1 MPWLEVSH
9 MSTHD
14 CKGSWG
20 MWDCTDRKGN
30 GFGERPANL
39 CHRPQ
44 SSLFCVDFWLL
55 CPPPLLPWAKSGSSL
70 ARPLFVGGLPCSS
83 SSMSSQFSR
92 LCCCFRSCL
101 FWQISWVLAPMLC
114 WLGSHRSGF
123 EHICC
128 SVQCCFSQQELCH
141 MRLFQQRQSD
151 VRGLSWGLWASSSK
165 LGVPWGTCVAVPI
178 VLWLGTLAGS
188 RDLSSWWV
196 LFS

>member
-1 MPWLEVSH
+1 MTAREVGECETAQIGREMVLVNGQPISV
-9 MSTHD
+9 
-14 CKGSWG
+14 
-20 MWDCTDRKGN
+20 TDPKALYQIPVRT
-30 GFGERPANL
+30 L
-39 CHRPQ
+39 T
-44 SSLFCVDFWLL
+44 FCVDFWLL

-83 SSMSSQFSR
+83 SSMSSQFSSR

-101 FWQISWVLAPMLC
+101 FWQISGVLAPMLC

-128 SVQCCFSQQELCH
+128 SVQRCFSQQELCR